1 MDLTLLWVRKCP
13 YYWHHIIEKKRR
25 MLRADTMKLKGARRR
40 MVLEVAKML
49 EQVGVADQSVMD
61 ALMAVPRHQFFDS
74 AFDINFTYQNN
85 AFSIGAGQTISQPY
99 IVALQTH
106 LLDIKKRD
114 KVLEIGTGSGYQA
127 AVLMEKGAKLFTIER
142 QKQLFDV
149 TSKLLPEMGYQPK
162 FFYGDGYKGL
172 PEFAPFDKVIIT
184 AGAPFV
190 PPKLIEQLKI
200 GGVMIIPIGETEDQT
215 MYRITK
221 ISETE
226 TQTENW
232 GPCSFVPMLPKVSR

>member
-1 MDLTLLWVRKCP
+1 
-13 YYWHHIIEKKRR
+13 
-25 MLRADTMKLKGARRR
+25 MLRPDSMKLKGARRR
-40 MVLEVAKML
+40 MVMEVKAML
-49 EQVGVADQSVMD
+49 AERGIVDEEVME
-61 ALMAVPRHQFFDS
+61 ALMAVQRHNFFDS
-74 AFDINFTYQNN
+74 AFDLNFTYQNN
-85 AFSIGAGQTISQPY
+85 AFAIGAGQTISQPY
-99 IVALQTH
+99 IVALQTY

-127 AVLMEKGAKLFTIER
+127 AVLLERGARVYSIER
-142 QKQLFDV
+142 QKSLFDK
-149 TSKLLPEMGYQPK
+149 TSKLLPKMGYLPK

-200 GGVMIIPIGETEDQT
+200 GGIMVIPIGETENQI

-221 ISETE
+221 ISDTE
-226 TQTENW
+226 TKTEDF
-232 GPCSFVPMLPKVSR
+232 GPCSFVPMLPKVER

>member
-1 MDLTLLWVRKCP
+1 
-13 YYWHHIIEKKRR
+13 
-25 MLRADTMKLKGARRR
+25 MLRQDTMKLKGARRR
-40 MVLEVAKML
+40 MVQEVEEMLAKL
-49 EQVGVADQSVMD
+49 GIHDQSVMD
-61 ALMAVPRHQFFDS
+61 AVMAVPRHQFFDS

-85 AFSIGAGQTISQPY
+85 AFAIGAGQTISQPY

-106 LLDIKKRD
+106 LLNIKKRD

-127 AVLMEKGAKLFTIER
+127 AVLLEKGARLYTIER
-142 QKQLFDV
+142 QKQLYDK
-149 TSKLLPEMGYQPK
+149 TSKLLPNMGYLPK

-172 PEFAPFDKVIIT
+172 PGFAPFDKVIIT

-190 PPKLIEQLKI
+190 PPALVEQLKV
-200 GGVMIIPIGETEDQT
+200 GGVLVIPIGETEEQT

-226 TQTENW
+226 TTTENF
-232 GPCSFVPMLPKVSR
+232 GPCSFVPMLPHVAR

>member
-1 MDLTLLWVRKCP
+1 
-13 YYWHHIIEKKRR
+13 
-25 MLRADTMKLKGARRR
+25 MLREDTMKMKGARRK
-40 MVLEVAKML
+40 MVLEVKELLAN
-49 EQVGVADQSVMD
+49 VGVEDQSVMD
-61 ALMAVPRHQFFDS
+61 ALMAVPRHQFFES

-106 LLDIKKRD
+106 LLDLKKRD

-127 AVLMEKGAKLFTIER
+127 AVLLEKGARLYTIER
-142 QKQLFDV
+142 QKQLYDK
-149 TSKLLPEMGYQPK
+149 TSKLLPKMGYNPN
-162 FFYGDGYKGL
+162 FFYGDGYKGK
-172 PEFAPFDKVIIT
+172 PEFAPFDKIIIT

-190 PPKLIEQLKI
+190 PPLLIEQLKV
-200 GGVMIIPIGETEDQT
+200 GGVLVIPIGETEDQT

-226 TQTENW
+226 TRTENC
-232 GPCSFVPMLPKVSR
+232 GPCSFVPMLPNVER

>member
-1 MDLTLLWVRKCP
+1 
-13 YYWHHIIEKKRR
+13 

-40 MVLEVAKML
+40 MVQEVEQML
-49 EQVGVADQSVMD
+49 AELGIADEKVME
-61 ALMAVPRHQFFDS
+61 ALMSVPRHQFFDS

-106 LLDIKKRD
+106 LLDINKRD
-114 KVLEIGTGSGYQA
+114 KILEIGTGSGYQA
-127 AVLMEKGAKLFTIER
+127 AVLLERGGRVYTIER
-142 QKQLFDV
+142 QKQLFDK
-149 TSKLLPEMGYQPK
+149 TSKLLPKMGYMPK

-190 PPKLIEQLKI
+190 PEKLIEQLKV
-200 GGVMIIPIGETEDQT
+200 GGVMVIPIGETEKQT

-226 TQTENW
+226 TTTENF
-232 GPCSFVPMLPKVSR
+232 GPCSFVPMLPKVER

>member
-1 MDLTLLWVRKCP
+1 
-13 YYWHHIIEKKRR
+13 

-40 MVLEVAKML
+40 MVQEVEQML
-49 EQVGVADQSVMD
+49 AEFGISDEKVME
-61 ALMAVPRHQFFDS
+61 ALMSVPRHQFFDS

-114 KVLEIGTGSGYQA
+114 KILEIGTGSGYQA
-127 AVLMEKGAKLFTIER
+127 AVLLERGGRVYTIER
-142 QKQLFDV
+142 QKQLFDK
-149 TSKLLPEMGYQPK
+149 TSKLLPKMGYMPK

-190 PPKLIEQLKI
+190 PEKLVEQMKV
-200 GGVMIIPIGETEDQT
+200 GGVMVIPIGETEKQT

-226 TQTENW
+226 TRTEDF

>member
-1 MDLTLLWVRKCP
+1 
-13 YYWHHIIEKKRR
+13 
-25 MLRADTMKLKGARRR
+25 MLREDTMKLKGARRR
-40 MVLEVAKML
+40 MVQEVAEML
-49 EQVGVADQSVMD
+49 EKVGVADQSVMD

-85 AFSIGAGQTISQPY
+85 AFAIGAGQTISQPY

-106 LLDIKKRD
+106 LLNIKKRD
-114 KVLEIGTGSGYQA
+114 KILEIGTGSGYQA
-127 AVLMEKGAKLFTIER
+127 AVLLEKGARLYTIER

-149 TSKLLPEMGYQPK
+149 TSKLLPKMGYQPK
-162 FFYGDGYKGL
+162 FFYGDGYKGI

-190 PPKLIEQLKI
+190 PEKLVEQLKV
-200 GGVMIIPIGETEDQT
+200 GGVMVIPIGETEDQT
-215 MYRITK
+215 MFRITK

-226 TQTENW
+226 TKTENW
-232 GPCSFVPMLPKVSR
+232 GPCSFVPMLPKVAR

>member
-1 MDLTLLWVRKCP
+1 MIRP
-13 YYWHHIIEKKRR
+13 
-25 MLRADTMKLKGARRR
+25 DTMKLKGARRR
-40 MVLEVAKML
+40 MVQEVEQML
-49 EQVGVADQSVMD
+49 AEVGVVDQSVMD

-127 AVLMEKGAKLFTIER
+127 AVLLEKGARLYTIER
-142 QKQLFDV
+142 QKQLYDT
-149 TSKLLPEMGYQPK
+149 TSKFLPTMGYLPK

-172 PEFAPFDKVIIT
+172 PGYAPFDKIIIT

-190 PPKLIEQLKI
+190 PPALVSQLKV
-200 GGVMIIPIGETEDQT
+200 GGVLVIPIGETQDQI
-215 MYRITK
+215 MYRITR

-226 TQTENW
+226 TTTEDF
-232 GPCSFVPMLPKVSR
+232 GPCSFVPMLPHVAR

>member
-1 MDLTLLWVRKCP
+1 
-13 YYWHHIIEKKRR
+13 

-40 MVLEVAKML
+40 MVQEVEQML
-49 EQVGVADQSVMD
+49 SQIGIADEKVME
-61 ALMAVPRHQFFDS
+61 ALMSVPRHQFFDS

-114 KVLEIGTGSGYQA
+114 KILEIGTGSGYQA
-127 AVLMEKGAKLFTIER
+127 AVLLERGGRVYTIER
-142 QKQLFDV
+142 QKQLFDK
-149 TSKLLPEMGYQPK
+149 TSKLLPKMGYMPK

-190 PPKLIEQLKI
+190 PEKLIEQLRV
-200 GGVMIIPIGETEDQT
+200 GGVMVIPIGETEKQT

-221 ISETE
+221 VSETE
-226 TQTENW
+226 TTTEDF
-232 GPCSFVPMLPKVSR
+232 GPCSFVPMLPKVER

>member
-1 MDLTLLWVRKCP
+1 
-13 YYWHHIIEKKRR
+13 
-25 MLRADTMKLKGARRR
+25 MLREDTMKMKGARRK
-40 MVLEVAKML
+40 MVLEVKELLA
-49 EQVGVADQSVMD
+49 QVGVENQSVME
-61 ALMAVPRHQFFDS
+61 ALMAVPRHQFFES

-106 LLDIKKRD
+106 LLDLKKRD

-127 AVLMEKGAKLFTIER
+127 AVLLEKGARLYTIER
-142 QKQLFDV
+142 QKQLYNK
-149 TSKLLPEMGYQPK
+149 TSKLLPQMGYNPN
-162 FFYGDGYKGL
+162 FFYGDGYKGK
-172 PEFAPFDKVIIT
+172 PEFAPFDKIIIT

-190 PPKLIEQLKI
+190 PPLLIEQLKV
-200 GGVMIIPIGETEDQT
+200 GGVLVIPIGETEEQT

-226 TQTENW
+226 TRTENC
-232 GPCSFVPMLPKVSR
+232 GPCSFVPMLPNVER

>member
-1 MDLTLLWVRKCP
+1 
-13 YYWHHIIEKKRR
+13 
-25 MLRADTMKLKGARRR
+25 MKLKGARRR
-40 MVLEVAKML
+40 MVQEVAEML
-49 EQVGVADQSVMD
+49 EKVGVADQSVMD

-85 AFSIGAGQTISQPY
+85 AFAIGAGQTISQPY

-106 LLDIKKRD
+106 LLNIKKRD
-114 KVLEIGTGSGYQA
+114 KILEIGTGSGYQA
-127 AVLMEKGAKLFTIER
+127 AVLLEKGARLYTIER

-149 TSKLLPEMGYQPK
+149 TSKLLPKMGYQPK
-162 FFYGDGYKGL
+162 FFYGDGYKGI

-190 PPKLIEQLKI
+190 PEKLVEQLKV
-200 GGVMIIPIGETEDQT
+200 GGVMVIPIGETEDQT
-215 MYRITK
+215 MFRITK

-226 TQTENW
+226 TKTENW
-232 GPCSFVPMLPKVSR
+232 GPCSFVPMLPKVAR

>member
-1 MDLTLLWVRKCP
+1 
-13 YYWHHIIEKKRR
+13 

-40 MVLEVAKML
+40 MVQEVEQML
-49 EQVGVADQSVMD
+49 SQIGIADEKVME
-61 ALMAVPRHQFFDS
+61 ALMSVPRHQFFDS

-114 KVLEIGTGSGYQA
+114 KILEIGTGSGYQA
-127 AVLMEKGAKLFTIER
+127 AVLLERGGRVYTIER
-142 QKQLFDV
+142 QKQLFDK
-149 TSKLLPEMGYQPK
+149 TSKLLPKMGYMPK

-190 PPKLIEQLKI
+190 PEKLIEQLRI
-200 GGVMIIPIGETEDQT
+200 GGVMVIPIGETEKQT

-221 ISETE
+221 VSETE
-226 TQTENW
+226 TTTENF
-232 GPCSFVPMLPKVSR
+232 GPCSFVPMLPKVER

>member
-1 MDLTLLWVRKCP
+1 
-13 YYWHHIIEKKRR
+13 
-25 MLRADTMKLKGARRR
+25 MKLKGARRR
-40 MVLEVAKML
+40 MVREVEEML
-49 EQVGVADQSVMD
+49 AQVGVEDQSVMD

-85 AFSIGAGQTISQPY
+85 AFAIGAGQTISQPY
-99 IVALQTH
+99 IVGLQTH

-114 KVLEIGTGSGYQA
+114 KILEIGTGSGYQA
-127 AVLMEKGAKLFTIER
+127 AVLLEKGAKLYTIER

-149 TSKLLPEMGYQPK
+149 TSKLLPKMGYQPK
-162 FFYGDGYKGL
+162 FFYGDGYKGI

-200 GGVMIIPIGETEDQT
+200 GGVMVIPIGETEDQT
-215 MYRITK
+215 MFRITK

-226 TQTENW
+226 VKTEDF
-232 GPCSFVPMLPKVSR
+232 GPCSFVPMLPQVSR

>member
-1 MDLTLLWVRKCP
+1 
-13 YYWHHIIEKKRR
+13 
-25 MLRADTMKLKGARRR
+25 MLRQDTMKLKGARRR
-40 MVLEVAKML
+40 MVQEVEQML
-49 EQVGVADQSVMD
+49 AEIGIEDQSVMD

-74 AFDINFTYQNN
+74 AFDINFSYQNN
-85 AFSIGAGQTISQPY
+85 AFAIGAGQTISQPY

-106 LLDIKKRD
+106 LLNIKKRD

-127 AVLMEKGAKLFTIER
+127 AVLLEKGARLYTIER
-142 QKQLFDV
+142 QKTLYDT
-149 TSKLLPEMGYQPK
+149 TSKLLPNMGYLPK

-172 PEFAPFDKVIIT
+172 PGFAPFDKVIIT

-190 PPKLIEQLKI
+190 PPALVDQLNV
-200 GGVMIIPIGETEDQT
+200 GGVLVIPIGETEDQT

-226 TQTENW
+226 TKTENF
-232 GPCSFVPMLPKVSR
+232 GPCSFVPMLPHVAR

>member
-1 MDLTLLWVRKCP
+1 
-13 YYWHHIIEKKRR
+13 

-40 MVLEVAKML
+40 MVLEVAQML
-49 EQVGVADQSVMD
+49 EEVGVVDQSVMD

-85 AFSIGAGQTISQPY
+85 AFAIGAGQTISQPY

-149 TSKLLPEMGYQPK
+149 TSKLLPNMGYQPK

-190 PPKLIEQLKI
+190 PPKLIEQLKV
-200 GGVMIIPIGETEDQT
+200 GGVMVIPIGETEEQI

-226 TQTENW
+226 TTTENF

>member
-1 MDLTLLWVRKCP
+1 
-13 YYWHHIIEKKRR
+13 
-25 MLRADTMKLKGARRR
+25 MKLKGARRR
-40 MVLEVAKML
+40 MVQEVEQML
-49 EQVGVADQSVMD
+49 AQIGITDEMVME
-61 ALMAVPRHQFFDS
+61 ALMAVPRHQFFES

-99 IVALQTH
+99 IVGLQTH
-106 LLDIKKRD
+106 LLDIQKRD
-114 KVLEIGTGSGYQA
+114 KILEIGTGSGYQA
-127 AVLMEKGAKLFTIER
+127 AVLLERGARVFTIER

-149 TSKLLPEMGYQPK
+149 TSKLLPKMGYVPK

-190 PPKLIEQLKI
+190 PEKLVEQLKV
-200 GGVMIIPIGETEDQT
+200 GGVLVIPIGETEKQT

-226 TQTENW
+226 TRTEDF
-232 GPCSFVPMLPKVSR
+232 GPCSFVPMLPKVAR

>member
-1 MDLTLLWVRKCP
+1 
-13 YYWHHIIEKKRR
+13 

-40 MVLEVAKML
+40 MVQEVEQML
-49 EQVGVADQSVMD
+49 AELGIADEKVME
-61 ALMAVPRHQFFDS
+61 ALMSVPRHQFFDS

-114 KVLEIGTGSGYQA
+114 KILEIGTGSGYQA
-127 AVLMEKGAKLFTIER
+127 AVLLERGGRVYTIER
-142 QKQLFDV
+142 QKQLFDK
-149 TSKLLPEMGYQPK
+149 TSKLLPKMGYMPK

-190 PPKLIEQLKI
+190 PEKLIEQLKV
-200 GGVMIIPIGETEDQT
+200 GGVMVIPIGETEKQT

-221 ISETE
+221 ISDTE
-226 TQTENW
+226 TRTENF
-232 GPCSFVPMLPKVSR
+232 GPCSFVPMLPKVER

>member
-1 MDLTLLWVRKCP
+1 
-13 YYWHHIIEKKRR
+13 
-25 MLRADTMKLKGARRR
+25 MLRPDSMKLKGARRR
-40 MVLEVAKML
+40 MVMEVKAML
-49 EQVGVADQSVMD
+49 AEREIVDEEVME
-61 ALMAVPRHQFFDS
+61 ALMAVQRHNFFDS
-74 AFDINFTYQNN
+74 AFDLNFTYQNN
-85 AFSIGAGQTISQPY
+85 AFAIGAGQTISQPY

-127 AVLMEKGAKLFTIER
+127 AVLLERGARVYSIER
-142 QKQLFDV
+142 QKLLFDK
-149 TSKLLPEMGYQPK
+149 TSKMLPKMGYLPK

-190 PPKLIEQLKI
+190 PPKLIEQLKV
-200 GGVMIIPIGETEDQT
+200 GGIMVIPIGETENQI

-221 ISETE
+221 VSDTE
-226 TQTENW
+226 TKTEDF
-232 GPCSFVPMLPKVSR
+232 GPCSFVPMLPKVER

>member
-1 MDLTLLWVRKCP
+1 
-13 YYWHHIIEKKRR
+13 

-40 MVLEVAKML
+40 MVMEVEQML
-49 EQVGVADQSVMD
+49 AERGISDQKVMD
-61 ALMAVPRHQFFDS
+61 ALMAVPRHYFFDS

-85 AFSIGAGQTISQPY
+85 AFAIGAGQTISQPY

-127 AVLMEKGAKLFTIER
+127 AVLLKCGARVYTIER
-142 QKQLFDV
+142 QKLLFDK
-149 TSKLLPEMGYQPK
+149 TSKALPKMGYLPK

-190 PPKLIEQLKI
+190 PPKLIDQLKI
-200 GGVMIIPIGETEDQT
+200 GGVMVIPIGETEDQT

-226 TQTENW
+226 TKTENF
-232 GPCSFVPMLPKVSR
+232 GACSFVPMLPKVAK

>member
-1 MDLTLLWVRKCP
+1 
-13 YYWHHIIEKKRR
+13 
-25 MLRADTMKLKGARRR
+25 MLRPDSMKLKGARRR
-40 MVLEVAKML
+40 MVMEVKAML
-49 EQVGVADQSVMD
+49 AERGIVDEEVME
-61 ALMAVPRHQFFDS
+61 ALMAVQRHNFFDS
-74 AFDINFTYQNN
+74 AFDLNFTYQNN
-85 AFSIGAGQTISQPY
+85 AFAIGAGQTISQPY
-99 IVALQTH
+99 IVALQTY

-127 AVLMEKGAKLFTIER
+127 AVLLERGARVYSIER
-142 QKQLFDV
+142 QKSLFDK
-149 TSKLLPEMGYQPK
+149 TSKLLPKMGYLPK

-200 GGVMIIPIGETEDQT
+200 GGFMVIPIGETENQI

-221 ISETE
+221 ISDTE
-226 TQTENW
+226 TKTEDF
-232 GPCSFVPMLPKVSR
+232 GPCSFVPMLPKVER

>member
-1 MDLTLLWVRKCP
+1 
-13 YYWHHIIEKKRR
+13 
-25 MLRADTMKLKGARRR
+25 MLREDTMKMKGARRK
-40 MVLEVAKML
+40 MVLEVKELLAR
-49 EQVGVADQSVMD
+49 VGVEDQSVLD
-61 ALMAVPRHQFFDS
+61 ALMAVPRHQFFES

-106 LLDIKKRD
+106 LLDLKKRD

-127 AVLMEKGAKLFTIER
+127 AVLLEKGARLYTIER
-142 QKQLFDV
+142 QKQLYDV
-149 TSKLLPEMGYQPK
+149 TSKLLPKMGYNPN
-162 FFYGDGYKGL
+162 FFYGDGYKGK
-172 PEFAPFDKVIIT
+172 PEFAPFDKIIIT

-190 PPKLIEQLKI
+190 PPLLIEQLKV
-200 GGVMIIPIGETEDQT
+200 GGVLVIPIGETEEQT

-226 TQTENW
+226 TKTENC
-232 GPCSFVPMLPKVSR
+232 GPCSFVPMLPNVER

>member
-1 MDLTLLWVRKCP
+1 
-13 YYWHHIIEKKRR
+13 
-25 MLRADTMKLKGARRR
+25 MLRADTMKLKGARKR
-40 MVLEVAKML
+40 MVQEVAEML
-49 EQVGVADQSVMD
+49 AKVGVEDQSVMD

-85 AFSIGAGQTISQPY
+85 AFAIGAGQTISQPY

-114 KVLEIGTGSGYQA
+114 KILEIGTGSGYQA
-127 AVLMEKGAKLFTIER
+127 AVLLEKGARLYTIER
-142 QKQLFDV
+142 QKELFDV
-149 TSKLLPEMGYQPK
+149 TSKFLPNMGYQPK

-190 PPKLIEQLKI
+190 PEKLIEQLKI

-221 ISETE
+221 VSETE
-226 TQTENW
+226 TKTENW
-232 GPCSFVPMLPKVSR
+232 GPCSFVPMLPKVAR

>member
-1 MDLTLLWVRKCP
+1 MRN
-13 YYWHHIIEKKRR
+13 
-25 MLRADTMKLKGARRR
+25 LRSDTMKLKGARRR
-40 MVLEVAKML
+40 MVLEVEEML
-49 EQVGVADQSVMD
+49 TKQGIKDQSVMD

-99 IVALQTH
+99 IVALQTI

-114 KVLEIGTGSGYQA
+114 KILEIGTGSGYQA
-127 AVLMEKGAKLFTIER
+127 AVLLEKGGRVYTIER
-142 QKQLFDV
+142 QKELYDK
-149 TSKLLPEMGYQPK
+149 TSKFLPEMGYMAK

-190 PPKLIEQLKI
+190 PEKLIEQMKV
-200 GGVMIIPIGETEDQT
+200 GGVMVIPIGETDEQT

-226 TQTENW
+226 TKTENF
-232 GPCSFVPMLPKVSR
+232 GPCSFVPMLPHVAR

>member
-1 MDLTLLWVRKCP
+1 
-13 YYWHHIIEKKRR
+13 

-40 MVLEVAKML
+40 MVMEVEQML
-49 EQVGVADQSVMD
+49 AERGISDQKVMD
-61 ALMAVPRHQFFDS
+61 ALMAVPRHYFFDS

-85 AFSIGAGQTISQPY
+85 AFAIGAGQTISQPY

-106 LLDIKKRD
+106 LLDLKKRD

-127 AVLMEKGAKLFTIER
+127 AVLLKCGARVYTIER
-142 QKQLFDV
+142 QKLLFDK
-149 TSKLLPEMGYQPK
+149 TSKALPKMGYLPK

-190 PPKLIEQLKI
+190 PPLLIDQLKI
-200 GGVMIIPIGETEDQT
+200 GGVMVIPIGETENQI

-226 TQTENW
+226 TKTEDF
-232 GPCSFVPMLPKVSR
+232 GPCSFVPMLPKVAK

>member
-1 MDLTLLWVRKCP
+1 
-13 YYWHHIIEKKRR
+13 
-25 MLRADTMKLKGARRR
+25 MLRGDSMKLKGARRR
-40 MVLEVAKML
+40 MVLEVEQML
-49 EQVGVADQSVMD
+49 SEVGVADPKVME
-61 ALMAVPRHQFFDS
+61 ALMTVPRHQFFDS

-85 AFSIGAGQTISQPY
+85 AFAIGAGQTISQPY
-99 IVALQTH
+99 IVGLQTH

-127 AVLMEKGAKLFTIER
+127 AVLLEMGARLFTIER
-142 QKQLFDV
+142 QKKLFDV
-149 TSKLLPEMGYQPK
+149 TSKLLPKMGYAPK

-190 PPKLIEQLKI
+190 PEKLVEQLRI
-200 GGVMIIPIGETEDQT
+200 GGVLVIPIGETEEQT

-221 ISETE
+221 ISDTE
-226 TQTENW
+226 TKTENF
-232 GPCSFVPMLPKVSR
+232 GPCSFVPMLPQVSR